1 MSSSRLSIRASVCLW
16 WYFLYKAILISLQWQ
31 RTQLRSNH
39 RTLQLYNWEP
49 QRWLQTLCYT
59 RVWALKHGMGT
70 LFRWMSPSIEAQHTP
85 NPVATV
91 LPPAP
96 NYREEPA
103 LKFLAV
109 MLVPPHQMLLFCRP
123 SGPAL
128 PAVLCWDVITV
139 ISRSQERKWGQL

>member
-1 MSSSRLSIRASVCLW
+1 
-16 WYFLYKAILISLQWQ
+16 
-31 RTQLRSNH
+31 
-39 RTLQLYNWEP
+39 
-49 QRWLQTLCYT
+49 
-59 RVWALKHGMGT
+59 MGT
-70 LFRWMSPSIEAQHTP
+70 SRWMSPSIEAQHTP

-103 LKFLAV
+103 LKFLV
-109 MLVPPHQMLLFCRP
+109 MLLCRP

-139 ISRSQERKWGQL
+139 ISLAARRGSGDNSEGYSLDCGGEASVGAYCHRSNGAKKDDRVPSLR